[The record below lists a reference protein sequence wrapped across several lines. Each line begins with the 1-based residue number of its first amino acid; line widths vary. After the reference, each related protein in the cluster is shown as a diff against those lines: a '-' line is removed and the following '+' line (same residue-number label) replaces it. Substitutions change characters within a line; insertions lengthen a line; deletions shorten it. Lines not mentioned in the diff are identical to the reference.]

1 VPASMRAADLLL
13 RMRTSRIHMA
23 LVIDEFGGT
32 DGLVTMEDLIE
43 AVVGEIDD
51 EHDDA
56 QVSNIVAR
64 PGGLFEVDARA
75 PLEDL
80 EAALDRD
87 LAPPDMEE
95 DIDTVAGLV
104 VALAGRVPQRGE
116 VIAHPGRL
124 RPGGRRGRSAPRAPD
139 PGASRPSSLEA
150 ETADQARPRGRF
162 VNLPALPKL
171 TPWRAR
177 GLALLA
183 GLAAALA
190 HPPFGVLPGLLGYA
204 VLLWLLDAIDGPR
217 PLRSAF
223 LRGWLMG
230 LSYFG
235 LSTWWI
241 AEAFMVD
248 AANQGWMA
256 PFAVPPWPPAWR
268 CSGVWR
274 RCSTAWSA
282 RRRAAGAGVRRRLRG
297 PGMDARPH
305 PDRLSLEPA
314 GRDLAGRLGRVAV
327 RRGGRRLRPDL
338 DHPGHRRRPGGVA
351 GRQARADR
359 RRRGRRAPWRRSM
372 SAGPFGSDRPDAG
385 GPDALTVRIVQ
396 ADIPQESKW
405 DERRFAQIVQAY
417 VSLTAKPYAG
427 KPADIVVW
435 PEGAL
440 PLAINDYMVPGS
452 WVRQAIVDA
461 LQPGQLML
469 IGGYRYE
476 GTPDKPVYYNSLVA
490 LRRTAA
496 DVEVV
501 GIYDKHRL
509 VPFGEYLPA
518 DALMTR
524 LGVKSM
530 AHLGDGFA
538 TGPEPAPLRVAP
550 DLLVQ
555 PLICYESLFPR
566 LAKPVPGVRAI
577 VNVSNDAW
585 FGVTSGPLQHLNL
598 ASYRAIETGLPL
610 IRATPT
616 GVSALIDAQ
625 GRILPGAA

>member
-1 VPASMRAADLLL
+1 VLYRLIRPPDVRRLLVFAGAFAALEWTRGHILTGFPWNL
-13 RMRTSRIHMA
+13 PGETWEAGSPISQFA
-23 LVIDEFGGT
+23 
-32 DGLVTMEDLIE
+32 
-43 AVVGEIDD
+43 AVVG
-51 EHDDA
+51 A
-56 QVSNIVAR
+56 Y
-64 PGGLFEVDARA
+64 GLTWITLAIAAA
-75 PLEDL
+75 P
-80 EAALDRD
+80 AVWRD
-87 LAPPDMEE
+87 
-95 DIDTVAGLV
+95 
-104 VALAGRVPQRGE
+104 
-116 VIAHPGRL
+116 
-124 RPGGRRGRSAPRAPD
+124 GRRGRIAV
-139 PGASRPSSLEA
+139 GAAAVVLA
-150 ETADQARPRGRF
+150 ALYIGGVVARP
-162 VNLPALPKL
+162 P
-171 TPWRAR
+171 T
-177 GLALLA
+177 
-183 GLAAALA
+183 
-190 HPPFGVLPGLLGYA
+190 
-204 VLLWLLDAIDGPR
+204 
-217 PLRSAF
+217 
-223 LRGWLMG
+223 
-230 LSYFG
+230 
-235 LSTWWI
+235 
-241 AEAFMVD
+241 
-248 AANQGWMA
+248 
-256 PFAVPPWPPAWR
+256 
-268 CSGVWR
+268 
-274 RCSTAWSA
+274 
-282 RRRAAGAGVRRRLRG
+282 
-297 PGMDARPH
+297 
-305 PDRLSLEPA
+305 
-314 GRDLAGRLGRVAV
+314 
-327 RRGGRRLRPDL
+327 
-338 DHPGHRRRPGGVA
+338 
-351 GRQARADR
+351 
-359 RRRGRRAPWRRSM
+359 
-372 SAGPFGSDRPDAG
+372 AG
-385 GPDALTVRIVQ
+385 GPDGLTVRIVQ

-405 DERRFAQIVQAY
+405 DEARFAHIVQAY

-550 DLLVQ
+550 NLLVQ

-566 LAKPVPGVRAI
+566 LAKPVAGVRAI

-598 ASYRAIETGLPL
+598 ASYRAIETGTPI

-625 GRILPGAA
+625 GRIFLNERLKLGESGVIDGNVPNVGSPTLFSKLGHWPFGLLLLVSFAAAIRVSGGRGLEKVLN

>member
-1 VPASMRAADLLL
+1 
-13 RMRTSRIHMA
+13 
-23 LVIDEFGGT
+23 
-32 DGLVTMEDLIE
+32 
-43 AVVGEIDD
+43 
-51 EHDDA
+51 
-56 QVSNIVAR
+56 
-64 PGGLFEVDARA
+64 
-75 PLEDL
+75 
-80 EAALDRD
+80 
-87 LAPPDMEE
+87 
-95 DIDTVAGLV
+95 
-104 VALAGRVPQRGE
+104 
-116 VIAHPGRL
+116 
-124 RPGGRRGRSAPRAPD
+124 
-139 PGASRPSSLEA
+139 
-150 ETADQARPRGRF
+150 
-162 VNLPALPKL
+162 VNLPTLPKL
-171 TPWRAR
+171 TPWRVR

-204 VLLWLLDAIDGPR
+204 VLLRLLDTIDGPR

-230 LSYFG
+230 LAYFA

-256 PFAVPPWPPAWR
+256 PFAVA
-268 CSGVWR
+268 
-274 RCSTAWSA
+274 AM
-282 RRRAAGAGVRRRLRG
+282 AAGMALFWGVAAVLYRLVRPAGVRRVLVFAGAFALLEWTRG
-297 PGMDARPH
+297 HILTGFPWNLPGETWRAGSAVSQFAGVVGAYG
-305 PDRLSLEPA
+305 LTWITLAVAAAPA
-314 GRDLAGRLGRVAV
+314 VWRDG
-327 RRGGRRLRPDL
+327 
-338 DHPGHRRRPGGVA
+338 
-351 GRQARADR
+351 
-359 RRRGRRAPWRRSM
+359 RRGRIAVGAAVVVLAGLFVGGALALSRPPAAP
-372 SAGPFGSDRPDAG
+372 GP
-385 GPDALTVRIVQ
+385 ALTVRIVQ

-405 DERRFAQIVQAY
+405 DAQRFAQIVRAY

-452 WVRQAIVDA
+452 WVRQDIVDA

-469 IGGYRYE
+469 LGGYRYE
-476 GTPDKPVYYNSLVA
+476 GPPDKPVYYNSLVA
-490 LRRTAA
+490 LRRTA
-496 DVEVV
+496 DDIVVV

-518 DALMTR
+518 DALMTKI
-524 LGVKSM
+524 GFKSM

-625 GRILPGAA
+625 GRILPGARLKLGESGVIDGKVSDVGSPTPFSKLGHWPLGLLLLVSFLAAIRVPGGRGLEKGLN

>member
-1 VPASMRAADLLL
+1 
-13 RMRTSRIHMA
+13 
-23 LVIDEFGGT
+23 
-32 DGLVTMEDLIE
+32 
-43 AVVGEIDD
+43 
-51 EHDDA
+51 
-56 QVSNIVAR
+56 
-64 PGGLFEVDARA
+64 
-75 PLEDL
+75 
-80 EAALDRD
+80 
-87 LAPPDMEE
+87 
-95 DIDTVAGLV
+95 
-104 VALAGRVPQRGE
+104 
-116 VIAHPGRL
+116 
-124 RPGGRRGRSAPRAPD
+124 
-139 PGASRPSSLEA
+139 
-150 ETADQARPRGRF
+150 
-162 VNLPALPKL
+162 VNLPPLPEL

-177 GLALLA
+177 GLALAA

-190 HPPFGVLPGLLGYA
+190 HPPFGVLPGLLGYG
-204 VLLWLLDAIDGPR
+204 VLMWLLDAIDGPR

-223 LRGWLMG
+223 LRGWLTG

-256 PFAVPPWPPAWR
+256 PFAVA
-268 CSGVWR
+268 
-274 RCSTAWSA
+274 AM
-282 RRRAAGAGVRRRLRG
+282 AAGLALFWGLAAMLYRLIRPPGVRRVLVFAGVFAVLEWTRG
-297 PGMDARPH
+297 HILTGFPWNLPGETWRAGSAVSQFASVVGAYG
-305 PDRLSLEPA
+305 LTWITLAIAAAPA
-314 GRDLAGRLGRVAV
+314 VWRDGK
-327 RRGGRRLRPDL
+327 
-338 DHPGHRRRPGGVA
+338 
-351 GRQARADR
+351 
-359 RRRGRRAPWRRSM
+359 RGRSVVGAAAVALAALHLGGALAPRVST
-372 SAGPFGSDRPDAG
+372 S
-385 GPDALTVRIVQ
+385 GPDALSVRIVQ

-405 DERRFAQIVQAY
+405 DADRFARIVQAY
-417 VSLTAKPYAG
+417 VSLTARPYAG

-452 WVRQAIVDA
+452 WVRQAIVEA

-476 GTPDKPVYYNSLVA
+476 GTPDRPVYYNSLVA
-490 LRRTAA
+490 LRRTAS
-496 DVEVV
+496 DVEVI

-518 DALMTR
+518 DALLTK

-538 TGPEPAPLRVAP
+538 TGPRPAPLRVAP
-550 DLLVQ
+550 GLLIQ

-566 LAKPVPGVRAI
+566 LARPAPGVRAI

-598 ASYRAIETGLPL
+598 ASYRAIETATPI

-616 GVSALIDAQ
+616 GVSALVNAR
-625 GRILPGAA
+625 GRILPGDSLKLGESGVIDGKVGDVGSPTLFSKLGHWPFGLLLLVSLAAAIRVSGGRGLEKERN

>member
-1 VPASMRAADLLL
+1 
-13 RMRTSRIHMA
+13 
-23 LVIDEFGGT
+23 
-32 DGLVTMEDLIE
+32 
-43 AVVGEIDD
+43 
-51 EHDDA
+51 
-56 QVSNIVAR
+56 
-64 PGGLFEVDARA
+64 
-75 PLEDL
+75 
-80 EAALDRD
+80 
-87 LAPPDMEE
+87 
-95 DIDTVAGLV
+95 
-104 VALAGRVPQRGE
+104 
-116 VIAHPGRL
+116 
-124 RPGGRRGRSAPRAPD
+124 
-139 PGASRPSSLEA
+139 
-150 ETADQARPRGRF
+150 

-177 GLALLA
+177 GLALAA
-183 GLAAALA
+183 GLTAALA
-190 HPPFGVLPGLLGYA
+190 HPPFGFLPGLLGYA
-204 VLLWLLDAIDGPR
+204 VLMWLLDAVDGPR

-256 PFAVPPWPPAWR
+256 PFAVA
-268 CSGVWR
+268 
-274 RCSTAWSA
+274 AM
-282 RRRAAGAGVRRRLRG
+282 AAGLALFWGLAAALYRLVRPAGVRRVLVFAGAFAALEWTRG
-297 PGMDARPH
+297 HVLTGFPWNLPGETWRAGSPISQFAAVVGAYG
-305 PDRLSLEPA
+305 LTWITLAIAAAPA
-314 GRDLAGRLGRVAV
+314 VWRDG
-327 RRGGRRLRPDL
+327 
-338 DHPGHRRRPGGVA
+338 
-351 GRQARADR
+351 
-359 RRRGRRAPWRRSM
+359 RRGRIAVGVAVAALLGLYVNGLLVRPVIYATA
-372 SAGPFGSDRPDAG
+372 SAGP
-385 GPDALTVRIVQ
+385 TVRIVQ

-461 LQPGQLML
+461 LQPGQLLL

-476 GTPDKPVYYNSLVA
+476 GTADKPVYYNSLIA
-490 LRRTAA
+490 LRREAA
-496 DVEVV
+496 DVVVV

-518 DALMTR
+518 DALLTK

-538 TGPEPAPLRVAP
+538 TGPRPAPLRIAP
-550 DLLVQ
+550 DLLIQ

-566 LAKPVPGVRAI
+566 LAKPAPDVRAI

-598 ASYRAIETGLPL
+598 DSYRAIESGTPI

-625 GRILPGAA
+625 GRIAPGARLDLGESGVIDGNVPNVGSSTLFAKLGHWPFAVLLLVSIVLVISPDGRSRLGKVPELKHTSATKNRNSQ

>member
-1 VPASMRAADLLL
+1 M
-13 RMRTSRIHMA
+13 
-23 LVIDEFGGT
+23 
-32 DGLVTMEDLIE
+32 
-43 AVVGEIDD
+43 
-51 EHDDA
+51 
-56 QVSNIVAR
+56 
-64 PGGLFEVDARA
+64 
-75 PLEDL
+75 
-80 EAALDRD
+80 
-87 LAPPDMEE
+87 
-95 DIDTVAGLV
+95 
-104 VALAGRVPQRGE
+104 
-116 VIAHPGRL
+116 
-124 RPGGRRGRSAPRAPD
+124 
-139 PGASRPSSLEA
+139 
-150 ETADQARPRGRF
+150 
-162 VNLPALPKL
+162 NLPALPKL

-190 HPPFGVLPGLLGYA
+190 HPPFGFLPGLLGYA
-204 VLLWLLDAIDGPR
+204 VLMGLLDAIDGPR

-223 LRGWLMG
+223 YRGWLTG
-230 LSYFG
+230 VGYFA

-256 PFAVPPWPPAWR
+256 PFAVA
-268 CSGVWR
+268 
-274 RCSTAWSA
+274 AM
-282 RRRAAGAGVRRRLRG
+282 AAGLALFWGLAAMLYRLVRPVGVRRLLMFVGAFALLEWTRG
-297 PGMDARPH
+297 HILTGFPWNLPGETWRAGSAVSQAAA
-305 PDRLSLEPA
+305 LVGAYGLTWITLAVAAAPA
-314 GRDLAGRLGRVAV
+314 VWRDGK
-327 RRGGRRLRPDL
+327 
-338 DHPGHRRRPGGVA
+338 
-351 GRQARADR
+351 
-359 RRRGRRAPWRRSM
+359 RGRIVVG
-372 SAGPFGSDRPDAG
+372 SAVAALASLFVGGALVPPAAAG
-385 GPDALTVRIVQ
+385 GSGALTVRIVQ

-405 DERRFAQIVQAY
+405 DAARFAQIVQAY

-427 KPADIVVW
+427 RPADIVVW

-452 WVRQAIVDA
+452 WVRQAIIDA
-461 LQPGQLML
+461 LRPGQLML

-490 LRRTAA
+490 LRRTAD

-538 TGPEPAPLRVAP
+538 TGPKPKPLRVAP
-550 DLLVQ
+550 DLLIQ

-566 LAKPVPGVRAI
+566 LAEPVPGVRAI

-598 ASYRAIETGLPL
+598 ASYRAIETGTPI

-616 GVSALIDAQ
+616 GVSALIDAK
-625 GRILPGAA
+625 GRILPGARLNLGESGVIDGKVSDASSPTLFSKLGHWPFGLLLLVSFVAAIRVPGGRGLEKVLN

>member
-1 VPASMRAADLLL
+1 M
-13 RMRTSRIHMA
+13 
-23 LVIDEFGGT
+23 
-32 DGLVTMEDLIE
+32 
-43 AVVGEIDD
+43 
-51 EHDDA
+51 
-56 QVSNIVAR
+56 
-64 PGGLFEVDARA
+64 
-75 PLEDL
+75 
-80 EAALDRD
+80 
-87 LAPPDMEE
+87 
-95 DIDTVAGLV
+95 
-104 VALAGRVPQRGE
+104 
-116 VIAHPGRL
+116 
-124 RPGGRRGRSAPRAPD
+124 
-139 PGASRPSSLEA
+139 
-150 ETADQARPRGRF
+150 
-162 VNLPALPKL
+162 NLPALPKL
-171 TPWRAR
+171 PPWRAR
-177 GLALLA
+177 GLAVLA

-190 HPPFGVLPGLLGYA
+190 HPPFGFLPGLLGYA
-204 VLLWLLDAIDGPR
+204 MLLWLLDAIDGPR

-223 LRGWLMG
+223 FRGWLMG

-235 LSTWWI
+235 LGTWWI

-256 PFAVPPWPPAWR
+256 PFAVA
-268 CSGVWR
+268 
-274 RCSTAWSA
+274 AM
-282 RRRAAGAGVRRRLRG
+282 AAGMALFWGLAAVLYRLIRPPGVRRVLVFAGAFAALEWTRG
-297 PGMDARPH
+297 HILTGFPWNLPGETWRAGSAVSQFAAVVGAYGLTWITLAIAAAPAVWRDGKRGRIAVGSAVAGLAALYIAGGVP
-305 PDRLSLEPA
+305 LSLTYA
-314 GRDLAGRLGRVAV
+314 Q
-327 RRGGRRLRPDL
+327 RP
-338 DHPGHRRRPGGVA
+338 PT
-351 GRQARADR
+351 
-359 RRRGRRAPWRRSM
+359 SI
-372 SAGPFGSDRPDAG
+372 
-385 GPDALTVRIVQ
+385 RIVQ

-417 VSLTAKPYAG
+417 VGLTAKPYAG

-461 LQPGQLML
+461 LQPGQLLL

-490 LRRTAA
+490 LRREAG
-496 DVEVV
+496 DVVVV

-518 DALMTR
+518 DALLTQ

-538 TGPEPAPLRVAP
+538 TGPRPAPLRIAP

-566 LAKPVPGVRAI
+566 LAKPEAGVRAI

-598 ASYRAIETGLPL
+598 ASYRAIETGLPI

-616 GVSALIDAQ
+616 GVSALIDAR
-625 GRILPGAA
+625 GRIVGDQRLNLRQSGVIDGILPETAGPTPFDKLGHWPFLLLLLVSVGAGFPLPAGRGLENATN

>member
-1 VPASMRAADLLL
+1 
-13 RMRTSRIHMA
+13 
-23 LVIDEFGGT
+23 
-32 DGLVTMEDLIE
+32 
-43 AVVGEIDD
+43 
-51 EHDDA
+51 
-56 QVSNIVAR
+56 
-64 PGGLFEVDARA
+64 
-75 PLEDL
+75 
-80 EAALDRD
+80 
-87 LAPPDMEE
+87 
-95 DIDTVAGLV
+95 
-104 VALAGRVPQRGE
+104 
-116 VIAHPGRL
+116 
-124 RPGGRRGRSAPRAPD
+124 
-139 PGASRPSSLEA
+139 
-150 ETADQARPRGRF
+150 

-171 TPWRAR
+171 TLWRAR

-190 HPPFGVLPGLLGYA
+190 HPPFGILPGLLGYA
-204 VLLWLLDAIDGPR
+204 ALLWLLDAVDGPR

-223 LRGWLMG
+223 FRGWLMG

-256 PFAVPPWPPAWR
+256 PFAVA
-268 CSGVWR
+268 
-274 RCSTAWSA
+274 AM
-282 RRRAAGAGVRRRLRG
+282 AAGMALFWGLAAVLYRLIRPVGVRRLLVFAGAFAALEWTRG
-297 PGMDARPH
+297 HILTGFPWNLPGETWRAGSAVSQFASVVGAYG
-305 PDRLSLEPA
+305 LTWITLAIAAAPA
-314 GRDLAGRLGRVAV
+314 VWRDG
-327 RRGGRRLRPDL
+327 
-338 DHPGHRRRPGGVA
+338 
-351 GRQARADR
+351 
-359 RRRGRRAPWRRSM
+359 RRGRIAVGAAVAVLAALWIGGAVVRPPAAS
-372 SAGPFGSDRPDAG
+372 GSE
-385 GPDALTVRIVQ
+385 ALTVRIVQ
-396 ADIPQESKW
+396 ADIQQESKW
-405 DERRFAQIVQAY
+405 DAARFAQIVQAY
-417 VSLTAKPYAG
+417 VSLTARPYAG
-427 KPADIVVW
+427 KPADIVIW

-461 LQPGQLML
+461 LRPGQLML

-490 LRRTAA
+490 LRRTAD

-538 TGPEPAPLRVAP
+538 TGPEPRPLRIAP

-566 LAKPVPGVRAI
+566 LARPVPGVRAI

-616 GVSALIDAQ
+616 GVSALIDPR
-625 GRILPGAA
+625 GRILPGARLKLGESGVIDGKVSDVGSPTLFTKLGHWPFGLLLLVSFAAAIRVPGGRGLEKVLN

>member
-1 VPASMRAADLLL
+1 M
-13 RMRTSRIHMA
+13 
-23 LVIDEFGGT
+23 
-32 DGLVTMEDLIE
+32 
-43 AVVGEIDD
+43 
-51 EHDDA
+51 
-56 QVSNIVAR
+56 
-64 PGGLFEVDARA
+64 
-75 PLEDL
+75 
-80 EAALDRD
+80 
-87 LAPPDMEE
+87 
-95 DIDTVAGLV
+95 
-104 VALAGRVPQRGE
+104 
-116 VIAHPGRL
+116 
-124 RPGGRRGRSAPRAPD
+124 
-139 PGASRPSSLEA
+139 
-150 ETADQARPRGRF
+150 
-162 VNLPALPKL
+162 NLPAWPKL

-190 HPPFGVLPGLLGYA
+190 HPPFGFLPGLLGYA
-204 VLLWLLDAIDGPR
+204 VLLWLLDAIDGPK

-230 LSYFG
+230 LSYFA

-256 PFAVPPWPPAWR
+256 PFAVA
-268 CSGVWR
+268 
-274 RCSTAWSA
+274 AM
-282 RRRAAGAGVRRRLRG
+282 AAGMALFWGLAAVLYRLVKPMGVRRVLVFAGAFAVLEWTRGHILTGFPWNLPGETWRAGSAVSQFAAVVGAYGLTWITLAIAAAPAAWRDGKRGRLVVGAAAVLLAAIWLRG
-297 PGMDARPH
+297 MLGFPIQVTPTAH
-305 PDRLSLEPA
+305 PP
-314 GRDLAGRLGRVAV
+314 
-327 RRGGRRLRPDL
+327 P
-338 DHPGHRRRPGGVA
+338 PT
-351 GRQARADR
+351 
-359 RRRGRRAPWRRSM
+359 
-372 SAGPFGSDRPDAG
+372 
-385 GPDALTVRIVQ
+385 TVRIVQ

-405 DERRFAQIVQAY
+405 DAARFAQIVQAY

-461 LQPGQLML
+461 LQPGQLLL

-490 LRRTAA
+490 LRREAS
-496 DVEVV
+496 DVVVV
-501 GIYDKHRL
+501 GVYDKHRL

-538 TGPEPAPLRVAP
+538 SGPPPAPLRVAQ

-598 ASYRAIETGLPL
+598 ASYRAIETGLPI

-625 GRILPGAA
+625 GRIAGQRLGLGESGVIDGVLPPVSATTPFTKLGHLPFAMLLLISIGAGIPQRAGRGLEKAAN